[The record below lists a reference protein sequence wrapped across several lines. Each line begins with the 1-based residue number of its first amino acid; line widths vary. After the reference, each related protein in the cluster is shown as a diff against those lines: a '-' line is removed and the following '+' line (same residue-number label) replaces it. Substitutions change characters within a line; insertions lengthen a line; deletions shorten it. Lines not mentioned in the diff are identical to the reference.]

1 MEIIKIDNIQADELP
16 FDFTELNKQANIDK
30 QKENPAGYSAT
41 VTPCDKEV

>member
-30 QKENPAGYSAT
+30 QKEN
-41 VTPCDKEV
+41 KEV